1 MLFRSFVEYPED
13 IRMYGVSFN
22 TTIAPWGLAVQGEVS
37 YRDNA
42 PLQFDDIELLF
53 TVLSPLNPLIPAE
66 YNRFISQLGTVGPGE
81 EVRGWERHEVSQWQ
95 MTLTKVFANVLGA
108 EQLSLVG
115 EFGGTKV
122 WDLPPQ
128 SVLRYQ
134 GDGTDTG
141 GGPDVL
147 TGAGRNP
154 ITQTYGFPTSY
165 SWGYRLAA
173 RADLIQR
180 LDVELLLVAEG
191 AVEARAVQARRRR
204 EITARGR
211 LKRQARLYG
220 TRSRCRLGSGSRKP
234 SLDPCLRGSLFGAVC
249 GVLGETG
256 EESHRFVTLGVPRAA
271 CLGIGEGRVDDLL
284 QDLDLG
290 TRIAEPIGRPYS
302 VQSPA
307 EPF

>member
-1 MLFRSFVEYPED
+1 MS
-13 IRMYGVSFN
+13 
-22 TTIAPWGLAVQGEVS
+22 QG
-37 YRDNA
+37 D
-42 PLQFDDIELLF
+42 
-53 TVLSPLNPLIPAE
+53 
-66 YNRFISQLGTVGPGE
+66 QLGTVGPGE

-122 WDLPPQ
+122 WDLPSQ

-173 RADLIQR
+173 RADYNNAFNSPFNLSPRIAFNH
-180 LDVELLLVAEG
+180 DVNGITPGPGGNFIED
-191 AVEARAVQARRRR
+191 RR
-204 EITARGR
+204 
-211 LKRQARLYG
+211 
-220 TRSRCRLGSGSRKP
+220 
-234 SLDPCLRGSLFGAVC
+234 SL
-249 GVLGETG
+249 
-256 EESHRFVTLGVPRAA
+256 TLGVETTYLNQWAA
-271 CLGIGEGRVDDLL
+271 DLSY
-284 QDLDLG
+284 
-290 TRIAEPIGRPYS
+290 TRFMGAGNLNLIRDRDFVSFTVKYS
-302 VQSPA
+302 
-307 EPF
+307 F